1 MEMVKNKDMI
11 YNEIE
16 LKIKSISKFN
26 FNKMMTLK
34 GFLFAL
40 AVFFFTHL
48 SAQTLEDYYRIAA
61 EDNPGLKAM
70 YTEFEGSLERVVQ
83 VNSLPDPTFTLGYFL
98 SPVET
103 RVGPQRAKF
112 SLTQMFPWFGTLS
125 ARGDA
130 AALNAQAKYQAFL
143 DARNALYYQV
153 SAIYYPLYEL
163 RELQEIEKLN
173 IQILESFKTIATS
186 KFENGSGSLA
196 DALRADITLQD
207 AKMELIILKEKETGM
222 YAAFNKLLN
231 RPYDANIQIS
241 DTLTVQNAPIVFQP
255 DTILSR
261 NPSLASFSLQAQAAE
276 AQQKAARKQGLPAFG
291 VGIDY
296 VLVDKRTDM
305 DIPQNGQDALM
316 PMVTM
321 SIPIF
326 RGKYKGAVRE
336 AERLQESFE
345 LKKQDYSNSLIS
357 SFHKVQ
363 FDLKKQADLIALYRR
378 QVETTQQT
386 MNLLISA
393 YATSGKDFEDILSI
407 QKQLFKYQRML
418 VKALV
423 QYNISFAEMD
433 YILSRNK

>member
-1 MEMVKNKDMI
+1 
-11 YNEIE
+11 
-16 LKIKSISKFN
+16 
-26 FNKMMTLK
+26 MTLK

-40 AVFFFTHL
+40 TVFFSAQL

-61 EDNPGLKAM
+61 EDNPGLKAK
-70 YTEFEGSLERVVQ
+70 YTDFEASLERVVQ
-83 VNSLPDPTFTLGYFL
+83 VNSLPDPTFSFGYFL

-112 SLTQMFPWFGTLS
+112 SLSQMFPWFGTLS
-125 ARGDA
+125 ARGDVA
-130 AALNAQAKYQAFL
+130 TLNAEAKYQAFL

-163 RELQEIEKLN
+163 RELQEIEVGN
-173 IQILESFKTIATS
+173 IRILESFKTIATS

-207 AKMELIILKEKETGM
+207 AIVELAILQEKENGM
-222 YAAFNKLLN
+222 HAAFNKLLN
-231 RPYDANIQIS
+231 RPYNAAIEIS

-255 DTILSR
+255 DSILSR
-261 NPSLASFSLQAQAAE
+261 NPSLASLSLQAQAAE
-276 AQQKAARKQGLPAFG
+276 AQQIAAQKQGLPAFG

-305 DIPQNGQDALM
+305 DMPKNGQNVLM

-326 RGKYKGAVRE
+326 RGKYKGAIRE
-336 AERLQESFE
+336 AELLQESFE
-345 LKKQDYSNSLIS
+345 LKKQDYSNSLLS

-363 FDLKKQADLIALYRR
+363 FDLKKQTDLIALYRR
-378 QVETTQQT
+378 QVVTTQQT
-386 MNLLISA
+386 MNLLLSA
-393 YATSGKDFEDILSI
+393 YANSGNDFEDVLNI
-407 QKQLFKYQRML
+407 QKQLLKYQRTL
-418 VKALV
+418 VNALV

-433 YILSRNK
+433 YIMSRNN